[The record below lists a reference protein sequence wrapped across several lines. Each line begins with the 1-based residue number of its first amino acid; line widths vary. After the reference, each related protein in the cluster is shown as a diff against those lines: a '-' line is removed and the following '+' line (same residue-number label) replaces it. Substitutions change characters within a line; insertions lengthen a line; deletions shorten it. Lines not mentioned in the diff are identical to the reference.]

1 MQVSGSVLEGPSRTR
16 STSRPPTSPLPKGE
30 AEAASQ
36 PLLQRAFEPLQRWA
50 MKAGVYVAFLA
61 TKQPGRI
68 RQVRLALHVLR
79 QFFGPAAAAAG
90 LDRKI
95 PFSGGQQRQVFL

>member
-1 MQVSGSVLEGPSRTR
+1 MRYMTLQVSGSVFEGPSEAR
-16 STSRPPTSPLPKGE
+16 STYPPPASPLPRSTP

-68 RQVRLALHVLR
+68 RQVRLNPAINKPSVL
-79 QFFGPAAAAAG
+79 
-90 LDRKI
+90 
-95 PFSGGQQRQVFL
+95 SVF